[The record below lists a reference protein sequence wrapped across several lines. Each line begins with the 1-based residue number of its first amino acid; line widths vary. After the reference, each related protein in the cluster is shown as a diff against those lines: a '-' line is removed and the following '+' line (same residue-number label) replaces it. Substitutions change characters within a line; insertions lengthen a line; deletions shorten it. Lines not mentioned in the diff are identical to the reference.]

1 MRIIDASDDKQ
12 HFFVR
17 VTADGRLLYARRP
30 KLTDDLD
37 NSARRFALMMHV
49 LEPL

>member
-17 VTADGRLLYARRP
+17 VTDDGRLLYARRAVSP
-30 KLTDDLD
+30 DRDHDHFEMLRSFVAVADL
-37 NSARRFALMMHV
+37 
-49 LEPL
+49 

>member
-17 VTADGRLLYARRP
+17 VTKDGRLLYCRHERGLRGYWYFRYGPILRAVAKAR
-30 KLTDDLD
+30 
-37 NSARRFALMMHV
+37 
-49 LEPL
+49 